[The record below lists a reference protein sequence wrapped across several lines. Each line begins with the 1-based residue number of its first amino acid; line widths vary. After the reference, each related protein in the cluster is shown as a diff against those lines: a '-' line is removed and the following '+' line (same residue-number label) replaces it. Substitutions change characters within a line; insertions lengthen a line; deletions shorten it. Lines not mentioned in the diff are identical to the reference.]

1 MTNGKNNY
9 RQNNS
14 KYVEKNTPNDHLL
27 VSIMTA
33 NKKERTIVY
42 AVMQNFFH
50 PTQNLILEVVGQVS
64 LSH

>member
-1 MTNGKNNY
+1 MTNAKNNN
-9 RQNNS
+9 RKKNS

-33 NKKERTIVY
+33 KKKERTIVY